1 VTSPLSFLFNKKVMS
16 SRNPTI
22 KSNKISRRQRRG
34 ISPVIATT
42 IILAITIVLGLALWQ
57 FANSGVSNASIKY
70 SEAVEDYGNIVRNH
84 RYVIANVDL
93 DSDANTVAFWIY
105 NNGKIDATISENP
118 IIVIC
123 KKDKDGD
130 CVSPIPDSTTLCQ
143 HNPSDIT
150 QCLGDFTVPSKSLRK
165 FSINM
170 SPADPSASPPIG
182 SIESGK
188 TYEITVLS
196 DAGLA
201 QTYVKKSD

>member
-1 VTSPLSFLFNKKVMS
+1 VTSPLSFLSANKVKTLHY
-16 SRNPTI
+16 PTI
-22 KSNKISRRQRRG
+22 RSGKITNRRRRG

-42 IILAITIVLGLALWQ
+42 IILAITIVLGLALWV
-57 FANSGVSNASIKY
+57 FANSGVSNASIQY
-70 SEAVEDYGNIVRNH
+70 SEAIEDYGNIVRNH
-84 RYVIANVDL
+84 RYVIANIDL
-93 DSDANTVAFWIY
+93 DPSNNEITFWIY

-123 KKDKDGD
+123 KDVGCD
-130 CVSPIPDSTTLCQ
+130 SPMPNPTTLCKYE
-143 HNPSDIT
+143 PSDPST
-150 QCLGDFTVPSKSLRK
+150 CLTDFTVPSKKLRK
-165 FSINM
+165 FAISM